1 MSDKKYEIADQIEAR
16 CTKCRRNTNHTIIA
30 IVDEV
35 PVKVQCNTCTRE
47 HKYRPPTVPKTKAA
61 GTTTTKT
68 AAYKSAERKKWEL
81 NCSECDTSSAKSYSM
96 TGSFKVDTLMNHP
109 TFGIGLV
116 TRVTVAQKV
125 EVLFESGSKLL
136 RCK

>member
-1 MSDKKYEIADQIEAR
+1 MSDKKMEIAGQIEGR

-35 PVKVQCNTCTRE
+35 PVKVQCNTCKRE
-47 HKYRPPTVPKTKAA
+47 HKYRAPTVPKTIKA
-61 GTTTTKT
+61 GTTTKT

-81 NCSECDTSSAKSYSM
+81 NCKDGDISSAKNYSM
-96 TGSFKVDTLMNHP
+96 TGAYKVDMLINHP

-116 TRVTVAQKV
+116 QRVTVAQKV
-125 EVLFESGSKLL
+125 EVLFESGTKLL

>member
-1 MSDKKYEIADQIEAR
+1 MSDKKHEIADQIEGR

-30 IVDEV
+30 IVDEL
-35 PVKVQCNTCTRE
+35 PVKVQCNTCMRE
-47 HKYRPPTVPKTKAA
+47 HKYRAPTVPKTTAA
-61 GTTTTKT
+61 GTTTKT

-81 NCSECDTSSAKSYSM
+81 KCKESDTSSAKSYSM
-96 TGSFKVDTLMNHP
+96 TGSYKVDTLMDHA

-125 EVLFESGSKLL
+125 EVLFESGSKLM